1 MTGVSSNTSITV
13 TDISNT
19 AEVITGNIIRQRA
32 KFQRAD
38 QTVAISGL
46 PNQGIKDISQV
57 ETEIIRRQKNITV
70 ASNTVTM
77 SASDG
82 TFVAFSED
90 DYHVALPDGSKL
102 ALNDTGG
109 TGQVTGAGTNSVV
122 INVGSVTGVC
132 KVIATLQRATPT
144 INAKTFVEGAC
155 ITVNSASVSNNYGI
169 GFQDKDISLGVADV
183 YAIRG
188 IYEGGDALNPTGGS
202 SASDFV
208 TTPLPPSFTYTPDA
222 GSNALN
228 SAGTEIVGVVSGARG
243 VLIDND

>member
-1 MTGVSSNTSITV
+1 MTGISSNTSITV
-13 TDISNT
+13 SDISST

-32 KFQRAD
+32 KFQRPD

-102 ALNDTGG
+102 ALNNTGG
-109 TGQVTGAGTNSVV
+109 VGFVNGAGTNSVV
-122 INVGSVTGVC
+122 INVGSVSGVC

-144 INAKTFVEGAC
+144 INVKNFVQGAC
-155 ITVNSASVSNNYGI
+155 TVSYTHLTLPTICSV
-169 GFQDKDISLGVADV
+169 
-183 YAIRG
+183 
-188 IYEGGDALNPTGGS
+188 
-202 SASDFV
+202 
-208 TTPLPPSFTYTPDA
+208 
-222 GSNALN
+222 
-228 SAGTEIVGVVSGARG
+228 
-243 VLIDND
+243 